1 MSRGTRVLA
10 VAGLTLAIACGW
22 AAPGR
27 AEDKIT
33 LITTGKGSP
42 LEWPVFIGLQN
53 GSFKAA
59 GIGIDMLSA
68 ASTAAAMQQVTA
80 GSGDMG
86 SGGLTDPIHAID
98 HGAGL
103 SVLMLQTSKP
113 PYSVWAKPAIKTIAD
128 LRGKLVIVG
137 GAKDITRIYFEK
149 MALPNGLKPGDYDLT
164 YAGTTPARYA
174 ALLSGA
180 VDAAMLYPPAIFRA
194 AEAGYSKLGELSDY
208 VTDLPF
214 TGYAVNV
221 AWAKAHEATVK
232 SFFSV
237 MRENVHWFYDPA
249 NREKAVDIL
258 AKESNAARG
267 DVEKTYDYFINL
279 HIYPEPAMITP
290 NILSGLVTILKA
302 SGDLDGAPDP
312 KRFIDADLEAA
323 FGPGK

>member
-1 MSRGTRVLA
+1 MT
-10 VAGLTLAIACGW
+10 GLTLAIACGW
-22 AAPGR
+22 TASGR

-42 LEWPVFIGLQN
+42 LEWPIFIGLQN

-59 GIGIDMLSA
+59 GIDIDLLSA
-68 ASTAAAMQQVTA
+68 ASTAAVMQQVTA

-113 PYSVWAKPAIKTIAD
+113 PYSVWAKPAIKAIAD

-149 MALPNGLKPGDYDLT
+149 MVVPNGLKPGDYDLT

-221 AWAKAHEATVK
+221 AWAKAHETTLK

-237 MRENVHWFYDPA
+237 MHNNVDWFYDPA

-258 AKESNAARG
+258 AKESNANRG
-267 DVEKTYDYFINL
+267 DVEKTYDYFTGL
-279 HIYPEPAMITP
+279 HIYPEPVMITP
-290 NILSGLVTILKA
+290 TILSGLVSILKA

-312 KRFIDADLEAA
+312 KRFIDADLAAA
-323 FGPGK
+323 FGPVK